1 MVQPRHVPWEGARAG
16 FMAVGDMGLLL
27 SLLHNWLERVGMGW
41 GAFQLS
47 PGIPTCWDLE
57 QAKLAMLP

>member
-1 MVQPRHVPWEGARAG
+1 
-16 FMAVGDMGLLL
+16 MAVGDMGLLL

-41 GAFQLS
+41 GASQLS